1 MTDPIADLLARINN
15 GILSRKQSV
24 SVPASKLKLR
34 IAQILRDEGFLAAVE
49 EAEGESGRSK
59 LLLTIRWDGQNRP
72 AISGMRRASRPG
84 QRRYVPKT
92 TIPRI
97 RGGLGTAILTTSR
110 GVMTDRDARKAGVG
124 GEVICEIW

>member
-34 IAQILRDEGFLAAVE
+34 IAQILHDEGFLAAVQE
-49 EAEGESGRSK
+49 EAGEPGRGK

-72 AISGMRRASRPG
+72 AISGMRRTSKPG
-84 QRRYVPKT
+84 QRRYVAKDGV
-92 TIPRI
+92 PRV

>member
-15 GILSRKQSV
+15 GILGRKQSV

-34 IAQILRDEGFLAAVE
+34 VAQILRDEGFLANVQEE
-49 EAEGESGRSK
+49 EAEAGRSK
-59 LLLTIRWDGQNRP
+59 ILLTIRWDGQNRP
-72 AISGMRRASRPG
+72 AISGMRRTSKPG
-84 QRRYVPKT
+84 QRRYVSKDA
-92 TIPRI
+92 IPRV